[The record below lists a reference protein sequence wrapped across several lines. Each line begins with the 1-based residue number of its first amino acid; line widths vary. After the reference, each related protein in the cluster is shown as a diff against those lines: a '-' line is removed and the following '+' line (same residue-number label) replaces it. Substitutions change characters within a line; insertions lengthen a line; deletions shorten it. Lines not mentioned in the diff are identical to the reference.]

1 MPSELLSVS
10 LNLERRRGSRV
21 DLLREVSCAGRGL
34 VVRSDV
40 ADLSVG
46 GMFVETL
53 RTPFPA
59 GTLLT
64 VRFSLRPDQPPLVL
78 NAEVNYIQERIGMGM
93 RFVDLAK
100 AERERIAAFVEEAL
114 QRQSQGAP
122 PVRKSSRV
130 FVQLPIRVR
139 GTRADG
145 PAFDEWTTVIS
156 LSKHGACI
164 LCGQVL
170 EVGTRV
176 LLDIASGRAFEGNV
190 VWVGTGASH
199 SQGQIG
205 VQCRGLA
212 QSLGFHF
219 P

>member
-1 MPSELLSVS
+1 MPPDVLSVS
-10 LNLERRRGSRV
+10 LNLERRHGSRV
-21 DLLREVSCAGRGL
+21 DLFQEISCAGRGL
-34 VVRSDV
+34 VVRSSV

-46 GMFVETL
+46 GLFVETL

-59 GTLLT
+59 GTLLS
-64 VRFSLRPDQPPLVL
+64 VRFSLRPDEPPLVVE
-78 NAEVNYIQERIGMGM
+78 AEVNYIQERIGMGM
-93 RFVDLAK
+93 RFVGLGEA
-100 AERERIAAFVEEAL
+100 AQQRIAAFVEEAL
-114 QRQSQGAP
+114 NRQSQGSP

-145 PAFDEWTTVIS
+145 TVFDEWTSIIS

-164 LCGQVL
+164 LCAQPL
-170 EVGTRV
+170 EGGTR
-176 LLDIASGRAFEGNV
+176 LLLEIANGRGFEGNV
-190 VWVGTGASH
+190 VWVGSGASH
-199 SQGQIG
+199 SEGQIG
-205 VQCRGLA
+205 VKCRGLA

>member
-1 MPSELLSVS
+1 MPPDLLSVS
-10 LNLERRRGSRV
+10 LNLERRQGSRV
-21 DLLREVSCAGRGL
+21 DLLQEISCAGRGL
-34 VVRSDV
+34 VVRSGV

-53 RTPFPA
+53 RTPFPT
-59 GTLLT
+59 GTLVS
-64 VRFSLRPDQPPLVL
+64 VRFSLRPDEPPLVL
-78 NAEVNYIQERIGMGM
+78 EAEVNYIQERIGMGM
-93 RFVDLAK
+93 RFVGLED

-114 QRQSQGAP
+114 NRQSQGAP

-145 PAFDEWTTVIS
+145 TAFDDWTSIIS

-164 LCGQVL
+164 LCPQAL
-170 EVGTRV
+170 EVGTRL
-176 LLDIASGRAFEGNV
+176 LLDIASGRGFEGNV
-190 VWVGTGASH
+190 VWVGSEASH
-199 SQGQIG
+199 SEGQIG
-205 VQCRGLA
+205 VKCRGLA